1 MKIEIIISKNEIE
14 NIINILLQ
22 FTIESLYVQ
31 AEKHF
36 WDLVHLFVL

>member
-36 WDLVHLFVL
+36 